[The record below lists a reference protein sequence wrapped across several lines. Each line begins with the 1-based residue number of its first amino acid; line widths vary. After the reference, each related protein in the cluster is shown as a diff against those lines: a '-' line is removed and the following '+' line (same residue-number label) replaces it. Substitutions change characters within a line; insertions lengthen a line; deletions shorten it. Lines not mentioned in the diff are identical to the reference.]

1 MRFSVLMSVLIPA
14 VATAQTVAPNGTGP
28 TRDGP
33 GRTVPGASAAP
44 DAGMGGAAVG
54 GTGGAQQQVDADLLS
69 QQAGGS
75 MLRASAATPADSSN
89 ANFAAISFFSVPEPK
104 PHTIKKHDL
113 VTIIVDE
120 NSQYSSNGSTALQ
133 KEADFDAKVTA
144 MVRLSLS
151 KLDLSENSVNTN
163 PEVGTTGTRDF
174 TGTGAVNRTDTL
186 TTRLTAEVLDVK
198 PNGTLV
204 LQARQHI
211 KTDDEEQTM
220 VLSGTCRVEDVTPD
234 NTVLSTQMF
243 DKDVSNTNK
252 GAVRDSTK
260 RGWVPK
266 LLDAINPF

>member
-1 MRFSVLMSVLIPA
+1 MRLVVPILVLIPVVSA
-14 VATAQTVAPNGTGP
+14 AQTVTPAAPNSSTA
-28 TRDGP
+28 TD
-33 GRTVPGASAAP
+33 RTSPARIVPGVSAQP
-44 DAGMGGAAVG
+44 GQ
-54 GTGGAQQQVDADLLS
+54 TLQVDKGAIS
-69 QQAGGS
+69 QQSGGS
-75 MLRASAATPADSSN
+75 MLRATVSTPVDPSSATLN
-89 ANFAAISFFSVPEPK
+89 AVSFFSVPEAK
-104 PHTIKKHDL
+104 PRTIKKHDL

-120 NSQYSSNGSTALQ
+120 NSQYSSNGTTDLQ

-163 PEVGTTGTRDF
+163 PEIGTTGTRDF
-174 TGTGAVNRTDTL
+174 NGSGTVNRADTM

-220 VLSGTCRVEDVTPD
+220 ILSGTCRVEDVTPD
-234 NTVLSTQMF
+234 NTVLSTQIF

-252 GAVRDSTK
+252 GAVRDATK

-266 LLDAINPF
+266 LLDVINPF

>member
-1 MRFSVLMSVLIPA
+1 MRFVFVMLVLIPVLA
-14 VATAQTVAPNGTGP
+14 SAQTTPPAGVGAATAARGATD
-28 TRDGP
+28 RS
-33 GRTVPGASAAP
+33 VPGVSAP
-44 DAGMGGAAVG
+44 SG
-54 GTGGAQQQVDADLLS
+54 GTPQLDSGVISQQV
-69 QQAGGS
+69 GGS
-75 MLRASAATPADSSN
+75 MLRATVSNPVDPANATLT
-89 ANFAAISFFSVPEPK
+89 AISFFSVPETK
-104 PHTIKKHDL
+104 PRMIKKHDL

-120 NSQYSSNGSTALQ
+120 NSQYSSNGTTALQ

-151 KLDLSENSVNTN
+151 RLDLSENSVNTN
-163 PEVGTTGTRDF
+163 PEIGTTGTRDF
-174 TGTGAVNRTDTL
+174 NGTGAVNRTDTL

-220 VLSGTCRVEDVTPD
+220 ILSGTCRVEDVTPD

-266 LLDAINPF
+266 LLDVVNPF

>member
-1 MRFSVLMSVLIPA
+1 MRLSVLISVLLPA
-14 VATAQTVAPNGTGP
+14 VASAQAASFNGQGP
-28 TRDGP
+28 SRNLP
-33 GRTVPGASAAP
+33 GVSAA
-44 DAGMGGAAVG
+44 GVGAADGHAPQPDPDMV
-54 GTGGAQQQVDADLLS
+54 A

-75 MLRASAATPADSSN
+75 MLRAAVSNSADPAGATLN
-89 ANFAAISFFSVPEPK
+89 AVSFFSVPEAK
-104 PHTIKKHDL
+104 PRLVKKHDL

-120 NSQYSSNGSTALQ
+120 NSQYSSNGTTALQ

-163 PEVGTTGTRDF
+163 PEIGTTGTRDF
-174 TGTGAVNRTDTL
+174 SGTGAVNRTDTM

-211 KTDDEEQTM
+211 KTDEEEQTM
-220 VLSGTCRVEDVTPD
+220 TLSGTCRVEDVTPD

-243 DKDVSNTNK
+243 DKDVTKSNK
-252 GAVRDSTK
+252 GAVRDAMN

-266 LLDAINPF
+266 LLDVINPF